1 MSKNIAILVNRV
13 TDLEKLYNLI
23 LEQKKENMN
32 DKNNTQP
39 LGPAPPKP
47 GQVSPSP

>member
-32 DKNNTQP
+32 DKNDTQQ
-39 LGPAPPKP
+39 GTWK
-47 GQVSPSP
+47 

>member
-1 MSKNIAILVNRV
+1 MTKNIAILVNRV

-32 DKNNTQP
+32 DKNSTQQ
-39 LGPAPPKP
+39 GTWKAK
-47 GQVSPSP
+47 GYTC